1 MKIMICGKGGCGKS
15 TITVLLAKAFQK
27 LGNRVLIVD
36 ADESNLG
43 IGRLLGTSVNG
54 SLLGHLGGKKV
65 LQEKMREAFP
75 NGRPLELFRGK
86 WTIEDIPADS
96 LSDIGGI
103 LLMAVGKIE
112 TFGEGCACPM
122 GVLSKMFLENLET
135 AENDI
140 VLIDSEAGVEHF
152 GRGVEAGCD
161 IIVGIVDPTY
171 ESVLLS
177 EKMQAMANKAE
188 RRIAFVLN
196 KVDAQVEGSLAESM
210 PKVEIIAKIPQK
222 SEIFTTALK
231 GQALDMGMSE
241 IDGLC
246 ETLLAH

>member
-15 TITVLLAKAFQK
+15 TITVLLAKAFQER
-27 LGNRVLIVD
+27 GHRVLVLD

-43 IGRLLGTSVNG
+43 IGRLLGTPVSG
-54 SLLGHLGGKKV
+54 SLMGHLGGKKV
-65 LQEKMREAFP
+65 LQEKMMKAFP
-75 NGRPLELFRGK
+75 KGEPLELFAEK
-86 WTIEDIPADS
+86 WKIDDIPADC
-96 LSDIGGI
+96 LTDIGGV

-122 GVLSKMFLENLET
+122 GVLSKMFLENLKT
-135 AENDI
+135 ANNDI

-188 RRIAFVLN
+188 RKIAFVLN
-196 KVDAQVEGSLAESM
+196 KVDAQVEGELTESM
-210 PKVEIIAKIPQK
+210 PEVDIIAKVPQQPD
-222 SEIFTTALK
+222 IFTTALK
-231 GQALDMGMSE
+231 GQALDIRMPE
-241 IDGLC
+241 IEGLC
-246 ETLLAH
+246 ETLLA